1 MEIDKFG
8 ELSQRTFSLDML
20 RTFVAISEHGSFRSA
35 AAQRYR
41 SPSAV
46 SLQILKLEEL
56 LGVQLMLRDARR
68 VELTDQ
74 GSILLSHAR
83 RLLRLNDET
92 FAQFRASPITGRLRL
107 SAPLDLGATLVPKFL
122 RELSSIH
129 PKLQVDVRL
138 GTSGQV
144 TEQFLKGAANIVLF
158 NDVGAPE
165 IPSQSLF
172 SEPLKWL
179 CLDGGKAVSEEPLPI
194 AIADSGCSWRNAV
207 LDGLGEAGRRYRIA
221 YSSDTSI
228 GQIAAIRAD
237 LAIAALPI
245 SLIGNELVEVSSV
258 HNLPALPITHIRIA
272 DDGSEAATAFA
283 ATIAD
288 GFSQR
293 KCLISPDQ

>member
-1 MEIDKFG
+1 MEIDKIG
-8 ELSQRTFSLDML
+8 ELSQRTLSLDML

-92 FAQFRASPITGRLRL
+92 LAQFRASPITGRLCL
-107 SAPLDLGATLVPKFL
+107 SAPLDFGVTLVPKLL
-122 RELSSIH
+122 RKLSTIH

-144 TEQFLKGAANIVLF
+144 TEHFSEGTANIALF
-158 NDVGAPE
+158 NDVGARE

-172 SEPLKWL
+172 YEPLKWL
-179 CLDGGKAVSEEPLPI
+179 CLNGGKAANEQPLPI
-194 AIADSGCSWRNAV
+194 AVADSGCSWRNAV
-207 LDGLGEAGRRYRIA
+207 LDALGEAGRKYRIA
-221 YSSDTSI
+221 YSSDTSM
-228 GQIAAIRAD
+228 GQIAAVRAD
-237 LAIAALPI
+237 LAISALPM
-245 SLIGNELVEVSSV
+245 SFIGNELVEVSSG
-258 HNLPALPITHIRIA
+258 HNLPTLPITHIRIA
-272 DDGSEAATAFA
+272 VDGSEAARAFA
-283 ATIAD
+283 ATITD
-288 GFSQR
+288 DFNQR
-293 KCLISPDQ
+293 KSLVLPD